1 MQKKSQTKNQHYVP
15 QFYLRNFS
23 EDGHGIRTFNL
34 SSGKVIP
41 HAKLKYQCSKDYFY
55 GEDGSLEKALGG
67 METAFSL
74 AFKKCLELNPK
85 ERNSN
90 EDFYLLS
97 MFVAVQYMRT
107 KKMIDVMEQFG
118 KETYG
123 TLAKLCIEVNKF
135 NVPLNQVKI
144 ETDKDFPR
152 YVLRFGVL
160 QQPLLMDLECVILE
174 NETKEDFVLSDN
186 PIVFQNPL
194 LEEHVKYNCNGMAS
208 RGLQIYFPL
217 SPRRVICFYD
227 YDAYKFAGKNV
238 IGLRSPKDIEQ
249 LNRLQFM
256 NAEKNIYLKDDND
269 ACEKYSLFRT
279 THIDAQLDPVGK
291 YENPLKPNNF
301 LFRISPS
308 SINIGFKLSVFSI
321 KPVMLREAYQGNRD
335 LRKWVRNE
343 KTKFLV
349 REFAKAVDN
358 GLCEGADY
366 AKFREQKINEILN
379 SIKRSEWMNK
389 LRLNDYSGAAEPPVR
404 RSGNH

>member
-1 MQKKSQTKNQHYVP
+1 MYFFCVAIHRDVFMQKKSQTKNQHYVP
-15 QFYLRNFS
+15 QFYLRSFS

-55 GEDGSLEKALGG
+55 GEDGTLEKALGG

-74 AFKKCLELNPK
+74 TFKKCLELNPK
-85 ERNSN
+85 ERISN

-107 KKMIDVMEQFG
+107 KKMMDVMEQFG

-123 TLAKLCIEVNKF
+123 AAAKLYIKMNKLDLS
-135 NVPLNQVKI
+135 PDQVKI
-144 ETDKDFPR
+144 KANKNFPQ
-152 YVLRFGVL
+152 YILGFVILK
-160 QQPLLMDLECVILE
+160 QPLLMDLECVILE

-217 SPRRVICFYD
+217 SPKRAICFYD
-227 YDAYKFAGKNV
+227 FDVYKFAGKN
-238 IGLRSPKDIEQ
+238 IISLRSPKDIEQ
-249 LNRLQFM
+249 LNQLQFM
-256 NAEKNIYLKDDND
+256 NAERNVYLKEDNVD
-269 ACEKYSLFRT
+269 CGKYSLFRT
-279 THIDAQLDPVGK
+279 MHIDEQLEPIGK

-308 SINIGFKLSVFSI
+308 SINIDFKLSIFSI
-321 KPVMLREAYQGNRD
+321 KPAMLREAYRGHRD

-343 KTKFLV
+343 KTNYLV
-349 REFAKAVDN
+349 REFAKAVEK
-358 GLCEGADY
+358 GLCDGADY
-366 AKFREQKINEILN
+366 AKFREQKVNEILN
-379 SIKRSEWMNK
+379 SIKRSKWLSKIGSN
-389 LRLNDYSGAAEPPVR
+389 S
-404 RSGNH
+404 

>member
-1 MQKKSQTKNQHYVP
+1 MLTVQKKSQTKNQHYVP

-34 SSGKVIP
+34 SSEKVIP

-67 METAFSL
+67 METFFSL
-74 AFKKCLELNPK
+74 TFKKCLELNPK
-85 ERNSN
+85 ERISN

-123 TLAKLCIEVNKF
+123 TLAKLCIEINKL
-135 NVPLNQVKI
+135 NVPLDQVKI

-152 YVLRFGVL
+152 YVLRFGIL
-160 QQPLLMDLECVILE
+160 QQPLLMDLECVIFE

-194 LEEHVKYNCNGMAS
+194 LEEHVKYNCSGMAS

-217 SPRRVICFYD
+217 SPRRMICFYD
-227 YDAYKFAGKNV
+227 SDAYKFAGKNI
-238 IGLRSPKDIEQ
+238 IGLRSPKDVEL

-256 NAEKNIYLKDDND
+256 NAEKNIYLKEDNV

-279 THIDAQLDPVGK
+279 THIDKQLDAIGK
-291 YENPLKPNNF
+291 YVNTRKSNNF

-308 SINIGFKLSVFSI
+308 SVNIDFKLSIFSI
-321 KPVMLREAYQGNRD
+321 KSAMLKEAYQGHRD
-335 LRKWVRNE
+335 LRRWVRNE

-349 REFAKAVDN
+349 REFAKAVDK

-366 AKFREQKINEILN
+366 AKFREQKVDEILN
-379 SIKRSEWMNK
+379 SIKRREWMNK
-389 LRLNDYSGAAEPPVR
+389 ICLNKKT
-404 RSGNH
+404 

>member
-1 MQKKSQTKNQHYVP
+1 MFRK
-15 QFYLRNFS
+15 FYLRNFS

-34 SSGKVIP
+34 SSGKIIP

-55 GEDGSLEKALGG
+55 GENGSLEKALGG
-67 METAFSL
+67 METAFSF

-85 ERNSN
+85 ERISD

-118 KETYG
+118 KLSYK
-123 TLAKLCIEVNKF
+123 TLAELCIRLN
-135 NVPLNQVKI
+135 NVDLSPDQIKI

-160 QQPLLMDLECVILE
+160 LQPLLMDLECVILE
-174 NETKEDFVLSDN
+174 NDTKEDFVLSDN

-217 SPRRVICFYD
+217 SPRRTICFYD
-227 YDAYKFAGKNV
+227 SDVYKFSGRNV
-238 IGLRSPKDIEQ
+238 IDLRSPKDVMQ

-256 NAEKNIYLKDDND
+256 NADKNVYLKEDNVD
-269 ACEKYSLFRT
+269 CKTYRQFRA
-279 THIDAQLDPVGK
+279 DNASKQLDPIGK
-291 YENPLKPNNF
+291 YAVPNKPDNY

-308 SINIGFKLSVFSI
+308 SINIGFELSVF
-321 KPVMLREAYQGNRD
+321 
-335 LRKWVRNE
+335 
-343 KTKFLV
+343 
-349 REFAKAVDN
+349 
-358 GLCEGADY
+358 
-366 AKFREQKINEILN
+366 
-379 SIKRSEWMNK
+379 
-389 LRLNDYSGAAEPPVR
+389 
-404 RSGNH
+404 